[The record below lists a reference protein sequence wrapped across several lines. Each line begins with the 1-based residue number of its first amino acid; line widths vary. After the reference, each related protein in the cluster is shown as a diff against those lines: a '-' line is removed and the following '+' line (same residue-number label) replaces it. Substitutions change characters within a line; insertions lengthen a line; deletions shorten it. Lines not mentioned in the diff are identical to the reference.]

1 MYSSFGG
8 SSYIMQN
15 GLGKTRNIHNVE
27 IQIQHL
33 HHIFQ
38 EITQD
43 IKYTNK
49 NKSEFHYLCL
59 H

>member
-1 MYSSFGG
+1 
-8 SSYIMQN
+8 MQN
-15 GLGKTRNIHNVE
+15 GVGKTRNVHNVG

-38 EITQD
+38 EITQY

-49 NKSEFHYLCL
+49 NESELIPL
-59 H
+59 SLLVLEDS